1 MLKDFNGSITNLK
14 NITSDLLDDADNATV
29 FVSNWDT
36 ARGSETLK
44 PVSGARYELAN
55 AFMLGYDYGHPKIL
69 SDYAFNEST
78 QYDDGVKDST
88 DTTVPK
94 SAWTTCAPRKGPN
107 ADGVWRLELPT
118 AVDVNPRHDQ
128 IP

>member
-1 MLKDFNGSITNLK
+1 MK

-69 SDYAFNEST
+69 SDYAL
-78 QYDDGVKDST
+78 Q
-88 DTTVPK
+88 
-94 SAWTTCAPRKGPN
+94 
-107 ADGVWRLELPT
+107 
-118 AVDVNPRHDQ
+118 
-128 IP
+128 

>member
-94 SAWTTCAPRKGPN
+94 SAWTTCAPRKRTQRRWSMAIG
-107 ADGVWRLELPT
+107 T
-118 AVDVNPRHDQ
+118 ANSGGRQ
-128 IP
+128 SEA